1 MMSKMKERERKREG
15 KGKGKGK
22 GREGEAN
29 DDANKVSADFTGERG
44 KGGWW
49 MVDTR
54 GKKKGA
60 IST

>member
-1 MMSKMKERERKREG
+1 MKERERKREG
-15 KGKGKGK
+15 KGKG
-22 GREGEAN
+22 REGETD